1 MQGMKRRSF
10 LDWLLR
16 RPKYIEIKLHR
27 PLRIPVNSV
36 DFRRFQEACS
46 DGDLAACG
54 GRPDVKVPC
63 LDLAAMRE
71 AGTW

>member
-1 MQGMKRRSF
+1 MKRRSF
-10 LDWLLR
+10 LDWLLG
-16 RPKYIEIKLHR
+16 RPKYIEIMRRRSAL
-27 PLRIPVNSV
+27 IPVNPV
-36 DFRRFQEACS
+36 DFRRFQETCS